1 MAPAAKLAPALL
13 TLVAASCAPAPE
25 STSDTSLPERGE
37 PQTIAHPSGLIVEDL
52 RIGDGPLCEPGATV
66 TVHYTGALTDGM
78 VFDSTRPAG
87 DHPGRG
93 RTMTFNLED
102 MMAGWR
108 EGVPGMRVG
117 GERRLTIPPHLAY
130 GETGRPPRIPPD
142 AVLVFTIELLDA
154 QAPHNAAR

>member
-1 MAPAAKLAPALL
+1 MAPPAKLALSLL
-13 TLVAASCAPAPE
+13 AACAASCAPAPE
-25 STSDTSLPERGE
+25 ASPDTGLPERGE
-37 PQTIAHPSGLIVEDL
+37 PQTLVHPSGLVVEDL

-66 TVHYTGALTDGM
+66 TVHYTGALADGT

-93 RTMTFNLED
+93 RSMTFNLED

-142 AVLVFTIELLDA
+142 AVLVFTIELLE
-154 QAPHNAAR
+154 ARVTRDTKE